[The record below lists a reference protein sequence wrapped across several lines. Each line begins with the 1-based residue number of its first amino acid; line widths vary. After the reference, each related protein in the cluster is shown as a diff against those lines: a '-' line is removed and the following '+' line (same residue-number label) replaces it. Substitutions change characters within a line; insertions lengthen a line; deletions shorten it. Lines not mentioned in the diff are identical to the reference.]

1 MELCPVI
8 HTVWLLKGETLIK
21 TVSKLLSLICYL
33 NLLIL
38 EGDIQWVDSE
48 MTSLLGSH
56 SQAGH
61 TTDTA
66 VKTEV
71 Y

>member
-38 EGDIQWVDSE
+38 EGDI
-48 MTSLLGSH
+48 
-56 SQAGH
+56 
-61 TTDTA
+61 
-66 VKTEV
+66 
-71 Y
+71 